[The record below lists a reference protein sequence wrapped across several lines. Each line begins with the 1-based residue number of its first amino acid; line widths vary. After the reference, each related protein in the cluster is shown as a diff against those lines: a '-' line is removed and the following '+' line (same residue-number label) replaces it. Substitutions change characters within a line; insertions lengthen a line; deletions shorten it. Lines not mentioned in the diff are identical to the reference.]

1 MRVVI
6 ATIAENAHLQ
16 GMVPVGWALR
26 TAGHEVRVVSQPRL
40 VDAVAGSGLTAV
52 PVGRDRDLWRVMNTY
67 RVLDGL
73 RERAPLFGRADRP
86 AEEITWEYVR
96 DGYRRVVPWWWRMVN
111 DSMMDDLVAY
121 CREWRPDLVIWGP
134 VTFAGAVAAKVAGAA
149 HARLVW
155 GADKFALMR
164 GHFLRLRDEQPPE
177 EREDALAGWLGGR
190 LARFGERFSEDLA
203 CGQFTIDCVPGSLRP
218 GAGAGLTRVPMRYV
232 PYNGRSV
239 LPGWL
244 RTPPERPRVALT
256 MGISAASR
264 QDEHMGTGQ
273 ALLDALAGL
282 DVEVV
287 ATLSARQQAELARVP
302 DNARLVDYAPL
313 HALAPTCSA
322 AVHHGGWGT
331 LATLTAC
338 GVPQLMLPNLL
349 DQPLL
354 TRAVARQGAGLA
366 LSEEETTAANVRAGL
381 ERLLADPSFAEA
393 ARRLRA
399 EVLAMPSPN
408 QVVLELERLTEE
420 HRSRLTAGARR

>member
-1 MRVVI
+1 MRVVV

-26 TAGHEVRVVSQPRL
+26 TAGHEVRVASQPRL
-40 VDAVAGSGLTAV
+40 ADAVAGSGLTAV
-52 PVGRDRDLWRVMNTY
+52 PVGRDHDLWRVMNAY
-67 RVLDGL
+67 QVVDGL
-73 RERAPLFGRADRP
+73 GERAPLFGRAGRP

-96 DGYRRVVPWWWRMVN
+96 DGYRQVVPWWWRMVN
-111 DSMMDDLVAY
+111 DPMIDDLVAY

-134 VTFAGAVAAKVAGAA
+134 VTFAGAVAAKVTGAA

-177 EREDALAGWLGGR
+177 TREDPLAEWLGGR
-190 LARFGERFSEDLA
+190 LARYGERFSEDLA
-203 CGQFTIDCVPGSLRP
+203 CGQLTVDCVPGSLRP
-218 GAGAGLTRVPMRYV
+218 GFGADVPRVPMRYV

-239 LPGWL
+239 VPDWL
-244 RTPPERPRVALT
+244 RRPPERPRVALT

-264 QDEHMGTGQ
+264 QDERMGTGQ
-273 ALLDALAGL
+273 ALLDALSGL

-287 ATLSARQQAELARVP
+287 ATLSAKQQAELTRVP
-302 DNARLVDYAPL
+302 ADVRLVGYAPL
-313 HALAPTCSA
+313 HALAPTCA
-322 AVHHGGWGT
+322 AVVHHGGWGT

-338 GVPQLMLPNLL
+338 GVPQLMLPNPL

-354 TRAVARQGAGLA
+354 ARAVARQGAGLA
-366 LSEEETTAANVRAGL
+366 LAEGETTAAHVRAGL
-381 ERLLADPSFAEA
+381 ERLLAGPSFAEA

-399 EVLAMPSPN
+399 EALAMPSPN
-408 QVVLELERLTEE
+408 EVVPELERLTEE
-420 HRSRLTAGARR
+420 RRSRTPAGAPR